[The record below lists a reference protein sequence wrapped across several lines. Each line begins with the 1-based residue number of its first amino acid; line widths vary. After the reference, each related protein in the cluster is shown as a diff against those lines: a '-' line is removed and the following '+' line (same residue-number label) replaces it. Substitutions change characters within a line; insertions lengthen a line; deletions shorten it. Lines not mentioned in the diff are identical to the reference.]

1 MERMTVRRA
10 DNGKWAIAN
19 NDGAN
24 PTEQMLKIPKA
35 IDRLAEYED
44 ICPDPA
50 LIAKQLEILKFYT
63 DCLKGVGLGRL
74 SELAEAEREGRTKV
88 LPCDVNSTAFYVD
101 EEMHRVLEGYIASYS
116 YLSDYAVYFE
126 FNNVESD
133 IEWVSVEC
141 PVDDFGKTVFLSQ
154 GDAEAR
160 LAELLK
166 KEETPNA

>member
-50 LIAKQLEILKFYT
+50 HIAKQLEILKFYT

-74 SELAEAEREGRTKV
+74 GELATAEREGRLLEVPCKFGDTVYRVYDDCIFPGDCGTKQRCQG
-88 LPCDVNSTAFYVD
+88 CDYRNVFVEPQAFC
-101 EEMHRVLEGYIASYS
+101 
-116 YLSDYAVYFE
+116 LSM
-126 FNNVESD
+126 
-133 IEWVSVEC
+133 
-141 PVDDFGKTVFLSQ
+141 LSQ
-154 GDAEAR
+154 NGKLNPPYYLTRVAAEAR
-160 LAELLK
+160 RAELTK